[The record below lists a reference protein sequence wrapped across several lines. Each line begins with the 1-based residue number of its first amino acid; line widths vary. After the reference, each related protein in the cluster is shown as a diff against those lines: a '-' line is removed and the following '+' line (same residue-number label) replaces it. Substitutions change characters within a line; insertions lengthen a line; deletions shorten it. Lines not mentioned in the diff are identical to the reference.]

1 MEPSGPGLLDV
12 PPAGEYDNLYPSTG
26 ADTGS
31 QATRKRVYHSSDTR
45 RFLGLSRATMKRQDD
60 GDKSSDGQIQVEDE
74 GRKSESYVCVRFH

>member
-1 MEPSGPGLLDV
+1 MDPSGPELLDV

-60 GDKSSDGQIQVEDE
+60 SDKSSDGQLQEEHEV
-74 GRKSESYVCVRFH
+74 RKAESYVCVRFH